1 MNVLLG
7 QASLLM
13 DLLWFFLKHQ
23 HGLFLCL
30 EKIILKGLL
39 ALLRSFALQGWLPQE
54 LPPTYHSL
62 NKPQLS
68 LARPRATRLSNPSPG
83 S

>member
-1 MNVLLG
+1 MNFLLG
-7 QASLLM
+7 HASLLM
-13 DLLWFFLKHQ
+13 YLLCFFLKRQ

-54 LPPTYHSL
+54 LPPAYL
-62 NKPQLS
+62 FPE
-68 LARPRATRLSNPSPG
+68 
-83 S
+83 